1 MQKEEISYKEK
12 RLSYCQISQNL
23 TSQGNKGA
31 NFSRNQGKYQLRVVC
46 LAKLSSNIKVKEKN
60 SLNMA
65 KLR

>member
-12 RLSYCQISQNL
+12 RLSYCQILRNL